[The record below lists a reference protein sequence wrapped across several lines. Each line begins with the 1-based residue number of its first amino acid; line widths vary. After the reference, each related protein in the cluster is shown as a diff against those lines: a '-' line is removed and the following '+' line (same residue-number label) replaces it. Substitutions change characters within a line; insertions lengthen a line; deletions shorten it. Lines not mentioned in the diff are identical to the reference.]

1 MRSKMKEK
9 EIEQF
14 LQEKADEIEIRDF
27 QLVWDEIKDKTF
39 VKKKQRRKWKWISI
53 AASFVGV
60 IIAGMLILPNVVPN
74 QPDNSEEPEIIF
86 YAEQLRSV
94 AVGENEFYEN
104 FNAASI
110 NCIDVS
116 NYDVLNYALLYTENQ
131 KVKGGTLDFCD
142 NEENPSY
149 FVVLQTYDKNVQFPK
164 NLYNDYTLS
173 LETSSGANVQY
184 KLDTYSEEDG
194 LYVYRAKA
202 VFNSASYLVEYN
214 TFENNPTQFFE
225 ELFKQKDL

>member
-1 MRSKMKEK
+1 MKEK

-14 LQEKADEIEIRDF
+14 LQEKVDEIEIRDF
-27 QLVWDEIKDKTF
+27 DLVWNEVKDKVV

-60 IIAGMLILPNVVPN
+60 MMAGMLILPNVLPN

-86 YAEQLRSV
+86 LSEQLSSL
-94 AVGENEFYEN
+94 AVTENEFYEK
-104 FNAASI
+104 FNSANI

-116 NYDVLNYALLYTENQ
+116 NYDVLNHALLYTENQ
-131 KVKGGTLDFCD
+131 EVKGGILDFCD
-142 NEENPSY
+142 DEENPSW
-149 FVVLQTYDKNVQFPK
+149 FVILHVYDKNVQFPK

-184 KLDTYSEEDG
+184 KLDTYSEEDR

-202 VFNSASYLVEYN
+202 VFNSTSYLVEYN
-214 TFENNPTQFFE
+214 TFEDNPTQFFE
-225 ELFKQKDL
+225 KLFKQKDL

>member
-1 MRSKMKEK
+1 MKEE
-9 EIEQF
+9 EIEK
-14 LQEKADEIEIRDF
+14 LLKEKAEEIQIRDF
-27 QLVWDEIKDKTF
+27 NLVWGEVKDKIV

-60 IIAGMLILPNVVPN
+60 ITAGMFMLPNVVPN
-74 QPDNSEEPEIIF
+74 QPNNSEESEIIF
-86 YAEQLRSV
+86 LSEQLSSA
-94 AVGENEFYEN
+94 AVTENEFYEN
-104 FNAASI
+104 FNAANI

-116 NYDVLNYALLYTENQ
+116 NYDVLNYALFYTENQ
-131 KVKGGTLDFCD
+131 EVKGGTLDFCD

-149 FVVLQTYDKNVQFPK
+149 FVILHVYDKSVQFPK

-173 LETSSGANVQY
+173 VETSNGANVQY

-202 VFNSASYLVEYN
+202 VFNSTSYLVEYN

-225 ELFKQKDL
+225 ELFK

>member
-1 MRSKMKEK
+1 MKEK

-27 QLVWDEIKDKTF
+27 ESVWGEVKDKIV

-53 AASFVGV
+53 AACFVGV
-60 IIAGMLILPNVVPN
+60 ITAGMFILPNVVSN
-74 QPDNSEEPEIIF
+74 QPDNLEEPEIIF
-86 YAEQLRSV
+86 LSEQLSSA
-94 AVGENEFYEN
+94 AVTENDFYEN
-104 FNAASI
+104 FNAANI

-116 NYDVLNYALLYTENQ
+116 NYDVLNYALFYTENQ
-131 KVKGGTLDFCD
+131 EVKGGTLDFCD

-149 FVVLQTYDKNVQFPK
+149 FVILHIYDKSVQFPK

-173 LETSSGANVQY
+173 METSNGANVQY
-184 KLDTYSEEDG
+184 KLDSYSEEDG

-202 VFNSASYLVEYN
+202 VFNSTSYLVEYN
-214 TFENNPTQFFE
+214 TFENNPAQFFE
-225 ELFKQKDL
+225 ELFTKKDL

>member
-1 MRSKMKEK
+1 MRLKMKEE
-9 EIEQF
+9 EIEK
-14 LQEKADEIEIRDF
+14 LLKEKAEEIQIRDF
-27 QLVWDEIKDKTF
+27 NLVWGEVKDKIV

-60 IIAGMLILPNVVPN
+60 ITAGMFMLPNVVPN
-74 QPDNSEEPEIIF
+74 QPNNSEESEIIF
-86 YAEQLRSV
+86 LSEQLSSA
-94 AVGENEFYEN
+94 AVTENEFYEN
-104 FNAASI
+104 FNAANI

-116 NYDVLNYALLYTENQ
+116 NYDVLNYALFYTENQ
-131 KVKGGTLDFCD
+131 EVKGGTLDFCD

-149 FVVLQTYDKNVQFPK
+149 FVILHVYDKSVQFPK

-173 LETSSGANVQY
+173 VETSNGANVQY

-202 VFNSASYLVEYN
+202 VFNSTSYLVEYN

-225 ELFKQKDL
+225 ELFK

>member
-1 MRSKMKEK
+1 MKEE
-9 EIEQF
+9 EIEQ
-14 LQEKADEIEIRDF
+14 LLKEKADEIEIRDF
-27 QLVWDEIKDKTF
+27 ESVWGEVKDKIV
-39 VKKKQRRKWKWISI
+39 VKKKQRRKWKWISV

-60 IIAGMLILPNVVPN
+60 IIAGMLILPNILPN

-104 FNAASI
+104 FNAANI

-116 NYDVLNYALLYTENQ
+116 NYDVLNHALLYAENQ
-131 KVKGGTLDFCD
+131 EVKGGILDFCD
-142 NEENPSY
+142 NEETPSY
-149 FVVLQTYDKNVQFPK
+149 FVILHVYDKNVQLSE
-164 NLYNDYTLS
+164 NIYHDYTLS
-173 LETSSGANVQY
+173 LETSNGAKIQY
-184 KLDTYSEEDG
+184 KLDAYSEEDG

-202 VFNSASYLVEYN
+202 VFNSTSYLVEYN

-225 ELFKQKDL
+225 ELFK